1 MKTVCHP
8 QLSSRLRLVYA
19 AYKYLGYVSYCGV
32 ADFPSAN
39 KDVYTHLGVGFL
51 LSLTPTM
58 TR

>member
-39 KDVYTHLGVGFL
+39 KDVYTHLGVSFF
-51 LSLTPTM
+51 LSLL
-58 TR
+58 